1 MTAVPVAPS
10 AGAAFPSPVGTVRPS
25 PAADPRPVACFA
37 VHAVADPGV
46 LPRVVEQFA
55 KRGWVPS
62 SLEARVSGGEIAIDL
77 QMPGLGRDDAA
88 LVAAAL
94 RAIVGVQAVLTA
106 ERLAA
111 RG

>member
-1 MTAVPVAPS
+1 MTALPA
-10 AGAAFPSPVGTVRPS
+10 AGAPRPASAPRPS
-25 PAADPRPVACFA
+25 PRPAADVPVACFA
-37 VHAVADPGV
+37 VHAVAGPGV

-55 KRGWVPS
+55 KRGWTPS
-62 SLEARVSGGEIAIDL
+62 SLEARVAGAEIAIDL

-111 RG
+111 RD